1 MRRTV
6 SLVYSLVGLSII
18 AFRTYYSQPLGI
30 HMLLIRLCNCPQGSH
45 NHFGEADQSTDN
57 YNTSEIGEIIE
68 GSNDQLFSES
78 CRGLLRGENAWVR
91 LGGKEWEDIQAK
103 EHVKSKKNR
112 WTKIEGQ
119 IFQYGWN
126 IPLGLQVT
134 GDEDREAGKN
144 IWGQERK
151 RVLKDLKHLRLFIC
165 WLEGGKDRE
174 RELTAELR
182 SQGNQ
187 KMVSRQAMSRKASL
201 RLKMDL
207 FFLLK
212 RQRENRCRQ
221 K

>member
-1 MRRTV
+1 MRWSV
-6 SLVYSLVGLSII
+6 SLVYSLVGISII

-30 HMLLIRLCNCPQGSH
+30 HMLLIRPCNCPQGSH

-91 LGGKEWEDIQAK
+91 LGGKEWGKEWEDIQAK
-103 EHVKSKKNR
+103 EHVKSKKDR

-126 IPLGLQVT
+126 IALGLQVT

-151 RVLKDLKHLRLFIC
+151 RVLKDLKHLSLFIC
-165 WLEGGKDRE
+165 WLEGTNRKGKDRE
-174 RELTAELR
+174 REITAESR
-182 SQGNQ
+182 CQGN
-187 KMVSRQAMSRKASL
+187 
-201 RLKMDL
+201 
-207 FFLLK
+207 
-212 RQRENRCRQ
+212 
-221 K
+221 